1 MKKVMWYTK
10 VHFWSTWIIGGNA
23 TMDHASSPNRLQ
35 LVESLSQESKR
46 IKKEKSGG
54 RRNTKR
60 ENLF

>member
-1 MKKVMWYTK
+1 
-10 VHFWSTWIIGGNA
+10 
-23 TMDHASSPNRLQ
+23 MDHASSPNRLQ